1 MSATN
6 TPSPVQ
12 GLVNRMRD
20 VAMEALSP
28 GSTPG
33 SRAATQAFLASH
45 RNCEDYDITEVW
57 PKRVYG
63 TCVAGQAVRAIRV
76 ICLIW
81 AALDWDCGVV
91 VYGRIGLI

>member
-1 MSATN
+1 MSATS
-6 TPSPVQ
+6 TPSSPMQ

-45 RNCEDYDITEVW
+45 QNCEDYDITEVW

-63 TCVAGQAVRAIRV
+63 TCVVTSIGQAGQG
-76 ICLIW
+76 
-81 AALDWDCGVV
+81 DWG
-91 VYGRIGLI
+91 